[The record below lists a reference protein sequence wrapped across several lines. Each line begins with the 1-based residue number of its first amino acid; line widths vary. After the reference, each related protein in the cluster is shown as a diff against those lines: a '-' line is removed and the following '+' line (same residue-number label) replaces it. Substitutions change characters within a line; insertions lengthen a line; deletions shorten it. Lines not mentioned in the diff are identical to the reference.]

1 MRIVGELKMSLAG
14 RTLLGDGVAWNEGKS
29 YESKVI
35 LESLVRLEVW
45 GIGGIFIISL
55 RMP

>member
-1 MRIVGELKMSLAG
+1 MSLAG
-14 RTLLGDGVAWNEGKS
+14 RTLLGDGVAWNEEKS
-29 YESKVI
+29 YESKLI